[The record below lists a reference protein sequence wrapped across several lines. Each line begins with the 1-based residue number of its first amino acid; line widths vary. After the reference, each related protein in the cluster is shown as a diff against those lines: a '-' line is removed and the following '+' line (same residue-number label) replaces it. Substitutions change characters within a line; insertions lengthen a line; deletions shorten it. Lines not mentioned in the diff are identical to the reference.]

1 MEESDKFNYEIV
13 FHKLD
18 MNFAP
23 KNSLLSLTFKRGTSS
38 QESKRKFY
46 LDDQSKQAIINEAFS
61 FKTQLQMNRQRNQY
75 QEKYVEVYI
84 NQWKQEKSAVIGS
97 MKINVANYPN
107 NNIYARYEQD
117 VPLEKCNDL
126 SARMS
131 YQVKCSKTDSRESS
145 EKRNRN
151 NNQQYFQKQQTSS
164 VTFEINLQMVE
175 SKSPI
180 HGTISYQQQGVG
192 RLGNSQ
198 QFNQQQQQQ
207 QQQIAYKSFAY
218 KHHSE
223 LSPVQ
228 PKSKNPDQEESSM
241 SPYKE
246 SHQQSNINHRQNI
259 SEIQQGNISTSVSA
273 SKTPGAS
280 STSKKAP
287 LITINKEKKAEKK
300 NFILINQKKQY
311 NSQYGNSDAII
322 KNNTQ
327 ATSQLSNSNISD
339 TTHANSDIKE
349 RMSIKQSLQS
359 SAAAA
364 SKTKNYLNQTSQSKS
379 PEQSSKLTKN
389 SLLTPRTKTPTPTP
403 RPISVVS
410 QQSSSTKNSSRK
422 EIGYRER
429 SAEQN
434 EQKML
439 YNSKAEKQESLQKQQ
454 VPNKR
459 KFIIEGKRRQEEK
472 QNIKDVQNAELA
484 EKLSFLTQ
492 KLRNQSQEPSKETGI
507 GNQSDQSHNDSNID
521 SYQYQ
526 AQHQK
531 DMRDFKKKQM
541 KEISNLDNMINQMKT
556 DPQLEDFE
564 SVHAESEIAE
574 NGKNQKKLRND
585 HSSSTQQVDFE
596 DDDEIFENGN
606 YNTNK
611 NEEKYNR
618 NGKSNQLH
626 HSDSQKLQNDE
637 ECHEELQREH
647 CAIPEAQDLQI
658 ERKFTFNNQH
668 VSEQQIKFEE
678 KEKELQEKIQ
688 TLEQHIEDLNKTIEQ
703 LNVQNQ
709 ITTNELSTSQQ
720 QLQLSNQEKQLLV
733 SSNSILKQQNDDL
746 QNQLK
751 VNQEIYA
758 LKISQI
764 QESAQSNS
772 GTPKELAQQ
781 VENTQYM
788 IQQIKNLTTQNND
801 LTNQVKQQQ
810 NTIFEYQS
818 HLSEQEKT
826 IEELIFKIN
835 QKDLLVNEKAKDMET
850 LKNEIED
857 KIKYGVQSKNEEI
870 DQIKRAYEQQIKEL
884 QDKLRLVCEEK
895 QNILIQFQVKQQQ
908 FDDRVQELNS
918 QLQEANQRLEQ
929 FEQFYQSFQS
939 QGQATSIEY
948 QKALEQIKSLE
959 QIQEISQNEKRMLEE
974 EIETL
979 KQNMNKNEMLIS
991 QSHQR
996 KIEIVEQE
1004 KSNLQQENMKLSQ
1017 RVEQLN
1023 KQIHEASLNIPINKV
1038 ATEDFE
1044 KMYFNSQKQ
1053 LIIVQDKYK
1062 IELER
1067 QQVEFS
1073 KLENIL
1079 KIYQQRSEY
1088 LEQTNEFLE
1097 AQLIETKEDLCN
1109 AMNGILGSQ
1118 SNEIYDNI
1126 EQFFSFRENRAYNF
1140 N

>member
-1 MEESDKFNYEIV
+1 MEEFDKFNYEIV

-61 FKTQLQMNRQRNQY
+61 FKTQLQTNRQRNQY
-75 QEKYVEVYI
+75 LEKYVEVYI
-84 NQWKQEKSAVIGS
+84 NQWKQEKSTIIGAL
-97 MKINVANYPN
+97 KINVANYPN

-145 EKRNRN
+145 EKRI
-151 NNQQYFQKQQTSS
+151 Q
-164 VTFEINLQMVE
+164 

-180 HGTISYQQQGVG
+180 QGSTSHQQQGVG

-198 QFNQQQQQQ
+198 QFNQQQQ

-228 PKSKNPDQEESSM
+228 PKSKNTDQEESSM

-246 SHQQSNINHRQNI
+246 IHQQSNTNQRQNI
-259 SEIQQGNISTSVSA
+259 DEISNNQQGNISTTVSA
-273 SKTPGAS
+273 SKALGAS
-280 STSKKAP
+280 STTKKTP

-300 NFILINQKKQY
+300 NFILINQKKQQ
-311 NSQYGNSDAII
+311 NSFSGNNDVII

-339 TTHANSDIKE
+339 TTHANSDMKE

-359 SAAAA
+359 SAAAT

-389 SLLTPRTKTPTPTP
+389 NLLTPRTKTPTPTP

-410 QQSSSTKNSSRK
+410 QQSSSTKNSSKK

-429 SAEQN
+429 SAEQH

-472 QNIKDVQNAELA
+472 QNVKDIQNAELA

-492 KLRNQSQEPSKETGI
+492 KLRNQSQEPPKEKGL
-507 GNQSDQSHNDSNID
+507 GNYSDQSHNDSNID
-521 SYQYQ
+521 SSLYQTQ
-526 AQHQK
+526 QQK
-531 DMRDFKKKQM
+531 ELRDFKKKQM

-574 NGKNQKKLRND
+574 NGQKNQKKLRND
-585 HSSSTQQVDFE
+585 NSSSTQQVDFE
-596 DDDEIFENGN
+596 DDELFDNSN
-606 YNTNK
+606 YNSNK
-611 NEEKYNR
+611 VEKYNK
-618 NGKSNQLH
+618 NGKTKQLN
-626 HSDSQKLQNDE
+626 HSDSQEINNDE
-637 ECHEELQREH
+637 EFHEEQREH
-647 CAIPEAQDLQI
+647 CVIPVAQDLQI
-658 ERKFTFNNQH
+658 ERKFTFNSQH
-668 VSEQQIKFEE
+668 VNEQQIKFEE
-678 KEKELQEKIQ
+678 KEKELHEKIQ
-688 TLEQHIEDLNKTIEQ
+688 TLEQHIQVLNKTIEQ

-709 ITTNELSTSQQ
+709 IITNELSSSQQ
-720 QLQLSNQEKQLLV
+720 QLQLSNQEKQLLL

-751 VNQEIYA
+751 VNQEIYT

-788 IQQIKNLTTQNND
+788 VQQIKILTTQNND

-835 QKDLLVNEKAKDMET
+835 QKDLIVNEKSKDMEA
-850 LKNEIED
+850 LKNEIEG
-857 KIKYGVQSKNEEI
+857 KIKNGVQAKNDEI
-870 DQIKRAYEQQIKEL
+870 DQIKRAYELQIQEL
-884 QDKLRLVCEEK
+884 QDKLRLVSEEK

-908 FDDRVQELNS
+908 FDDKVQELNS

-948 QKALEQIKSLE
+948 QKALEQIKAMEQSLE
-959 QIQEISQNEKRMLEE
+959 INQNEKRMLEE

-979 KQNMNKNEMLIS
+979 KQNMNKNEMQLS

-1004 KSNLQQENMKLSQ
+1004 KINLQQENMKLSSK
-1017 RVEQLN
+1017 VEQLN
-1023 KQIHEASLNIPINKV
+1023 KQIHEAALNIPINKV

-1067 QQVEFS
+1067 QQIEFS

-1079 KIYQQRSEY
+1079 KIYQQRSEF
-1088 LEQTNEFLE
+1088 LEQTNEYLE

>member
-1 MEESDKFNYEIV
+1 
-13 FHKLD
+13 

-75 QEKYVEVYI
+75 LEKYVEVYI
-84 NQWKQEKSAVIGS
+84 NQWKQEKSTVIGA

-107 NNIYARYEQD
+107 NNIFARYEQD

-145 EKRNRN
+145 EKRI
-151 NNQQYFQKQQTSS
+151 Q
-164 VTFEINLQMVE
+164 

-207 QQQIAYKSFAY
+207 QQQQIAYKSFAY

-228 PKSKNPDQEESSM
+228 PKSKNTDQEELSM

-246 SHQQSNINHRQNI
+246 SHQQSNVNHRQNI
-259 SEIQQGNISTSVSA
+259 EEINNNQQGNISTSVSA
-273 SKTPGAS
+273 SKTPGIS
-280 STSKKAP
+280 STSKKNP

-300 NFILINQKKQY
+300 NFILINQKKQS
-311 NSQYGNSDAII
+311 NSQYGNSDLTI
-322 KNNTQ
+322 KNHTQ
-327 ATSQLSNSNISD
+327 GTSQLSNSNISD

-459 KFIIEGKRRQEEK
+459 KFIIEGKRRQEEM
-472 QNIKDVQNAELA
+472 QNVKDVQNAELA

-492 KLRNQSQEPSKETGI
+492 RLRNKSQEPPKEKGI
-507 GNQSDQSHNDSNID
+507 GNYSDQSHNDSNIEGN
-521 SYQYQ
+521 QYQ
-526 AQHQK
+526 SQQQK
-531 DMRDFKKKQM
+531 DLRDFKKKQM
-541 KEISNLDNMINQMKT
+541 KEISNLDNMINQMKI

-564 SVHAESEIAE
+564 SVHAESEITE

-596 DDDEIFENGN
+596 EDEIFDNSN
-606 YNTNK
+606 FNSNK

-618 NGKSNQLH
+618 NGKTNQLN
-626 HSDSQKLQNDE
+626 HSDSQQLQNDE
-637 ECHEELQREH
+637 EYHEELQREN
-647 CAIPEAQDLQI
+647 CVIPEAQDLQI

-668 VSEQQIKFEE
+668 QNEQQIKFEE

-688 TLEQHIEDLNKTIEQ
+688 TLEQHIEVLNKIIEQ

-709 ITTNELSTSQQ
+709 ITSNELSTSQQ
-720 QLQLSNQEKQLLV
+720 QLQLSNQEKQLLL

-746 QNQLK
+746 QNQLR

-764 QESAQSNS
+764 QESTQSNQ
-772 GTPKELAQQ
+772 GTPKELSQQ

-788 IQQIKNLTTQNND
+788 IQQIKILTTQNND
-801 LTNQVKQQQ
+801 LINQVKQQQ

-826 IEELIFKIN
+826 IEELSFKIN
-835 QKDLLVNEKAKDMET
+835 QKDLLVNEKTKEMEK
-850 LKNEIED
+850 LNNQIED
-857 KIKYGVQSKNEEI
+857 KIKFGAQTKNDEI
-870 DQIKRAYEQQIKEL
+870 EQIKIAYEQQIKEL

-895 QNILIQFQVKQQQ
+895 QNIIVQFQVKQQQ
-908 FDDRVQELNS
+908 FDDKVQELNS
-918 QLQEANQRLEQ
+918 QLHDANQHLEQ

-939 QGQATSIEY
+939 QGQATSAEY
-948 QKALEQIKSLE
+948 QKALEQIKFME
-959 QIQEISQNEKRMLEE
+959 QNQEISQNEKRMLEE

-979 KQNMNKNEMLIS
+979 KQNMNKNEMHLS

-996 KIEIVEQE
+996 KIEIIEQE
-1004 KSNLQQENMKLSQ
+1004 KSNLQQENMKLSSK
-1017 RVEQLN
+1017 VEQLN

-1079 KIYQQRSEY
+1079 KIYQQRSEF

-1126 EQFFSFRENRAYNF
+1126 EQFFSFRENKAFNF